1 MLFFSS
7 GMASDRYLRTFVSN
21 PTLRTSSPSLPE
33 AIDISFGVPGHLEA
47 KVLEILRS
55 DFQSKHFPENIMS

>member
-7 GMASDRYLRTFVSN
+7 GTSDRYLRTFVAN
-21 PTLRTSSPSLPE
+21 PIVCTEKSLPG
-33 AIDISFGVPGHLEA
+33 AVDISFGIGGDLEA

-55 DFQSKHFPENIMS
+55 DFQSPHFPENIIS